1 MELET
6 DIQKIQRLAK
16 EREDANWA
24 FRCFLKR
31 SDLSIGRID
40 RTVRDLYREV
50 LSEIDCT
57 KCANCCKTV
66 SPVLKPADI
75 RRLANQLALSVD
87 QFRFRFLTE
96 APEKEGPVFKNRPCS
111 FLKDNLCTVYDH
123 RPGDCRSYPH
133 LHKKEFVFSVNQAFS
148 NCFVCPIVFNVYEGL
163 KQELW
168 RHRPR

>member
-1 MELET
+1 MKLET
-6 DIQKIQRLAK
+6 DIRRIQRLAK

-50 LSEIDCT
+50 SSEIDCNE
-57 KCANCCKTV
+57 CANCCMTI

-75 RRLANQLALSVD
+75 RRLAKQLALSVD
-87 QFRFRFLTE
+87 QFRSRFLEE

-111 FLKDNLCTVYDH
+111 FLHDNLCTVYDH
-123 RPGDCRSYPH
+123 RPEGCRSYPH
-133 LHKKEFVFSVNQAFS
+133 LHKKEFVFRVNQAFS
-148 NCFVCPIVFNVYEGL
+148 NCFICPIVFNVYEGL

-168 RHRPR
+168 RNRPK